1 MHLPESVL
9 ITRGL
14 RIGPVGAVPIK
25 TGSSSE
31 TGLVS
36 SWSLE
41 GDNLLWKA
49 DFIGRSTPIVL
60 NNRVYVIG
68 RVGMDITEQERVAC
82 FDAETGKDALGTP
95 IQRLSQHHP
104 F

>member
-1 MHLPESVL
+1 MRTRVTLKVFLYFIL
-9 ITRGL
+9 IGACLGTSLIGFNSALASDWPSWRG
-14 RIGPVGAVPIK
+14 PNQD
-25 TGSSSE
+25 GSSSQ

-36 SWSLE
+36 SWSLD

-68 RVGMDITEQERVAC
+68 RVGVDITEQG
-82 FDAETGKDALGTP
+82 TGCL
-95 IQRLSQHHP
+95 L
-104 F
+104 

>member
-1 MHLPESVL
+1 MRARVTLKTLLYCIL
-9 ITRGL
+9 IGICTALIGFNDALASDWPSWRG
-14 RIGPVGAVPIK
+14 PNQ
-25 TGSSSE
+25 TGSSSQ
-31 TGLVS
+31 TGLIS

-68 RVGMDITEQERVAC
+68 RVGM
-82 FDAETGKDALGTP
+82 
-95 IQRLSQHHP
+95 
-104 F
+104 